1 MPLIISLEG
10 NIGSGKSTLVE
21 YLKENYSF
29 GTYKIGF
36 IDEPVDMWNTFIDP
50 ATNETVIEKY
60 YKDQKKYAFS
70 FQMMAYISRLSAIR
84 KALRGDYD
92 IIFTERSVYT
102 DRNVFAKM
110 LYDSGMIEE
119 INYKIYLKWFDE
131 FVDDIQNIK
140 LVYIKTTPE
149 VAYSRVV
156 KRNRQGETIP
166 IEYLTQCNDYHDAWI
181 DSVNTDDKLI
191 VDGNTDNMDTQFYM
205 GIANDIGILLEKILL
220 EKVSQ
225 KILLEKVSQK

>member
-10 NIGSGKSTLVE
+10 NIGSGKSTLMD

-50 ATNETVIEKY
+50 ETNETVIEKY

-156 KRNRQGETIP
+156 KRNRLGETIP
-166 IEYLTQCNDYHDAWI
+166 LEYLTQCNDNHDAWI

-220 EKVSQ
+220 EK
-225 KILLEKVSQK
+225 ILLEKVSPK